1 MVNYLFRILIISKM
15 YGNNEL
21 ITVKI
26 HFFREYQQLY
36 KIGLILLEF
45 FTSNSFK
52 KMQLVFLLKIMK

>member
-1 MVNYLFRILIISKM
+1 M

-21 ITVKI
+21 IIVKI